1 MGEEDA
7 EGEVRLRDGQGQML
21 GGVRP
26 LESFPEFHG
35 GNIGRVLAGEQHS
48 QICMLE
54 HSGGLSRM
62 EGWVERRKGPHNCQ
76 NAPGKMVRV
85 WT

>member
-1 MGEEDA
+1 MGEEDG

-21 GGVRP
+21 GGKASGVFSRI
-26 LESFPEFHG
+26 SWG
-35 GNIGRVLAGEQHS
+35 KNIGRVLAGEQHN
-48 QICMLE
+48 QICTLE

-62 EGWVERRKGPHNCQ
+62 EGWVGRRKGPHNCQ